1 MADRSIDQ
9 WLKSG
14 EDVKAKLAVLIAT
27 PFPVNAGADEAT
39 DETNAK
45 NPRKRIRK
53 ETAIMQESKEQEK
66 SEKGPATK
74 KKKKDDNLVED
85 RVAKTQEKHHKKAS
99 SKSKADKSKETRTH
113 LTNLANKSAAESE
126 ASVNAA
132 KDIFNTFKG
141 AFSRASKQTDQVS
154 DMVTL
159 DLDDSDEEG
168 QTNVETAGEVS
179 LSTTDPVQQQKAVPL
194 RLGQTHFQ
202 QQITP
207 LTLPPRPAVPVTPLI
222 GIGQE
227 ILPQSQSVVSTSRA
241 ATSLLETADALA
253 EVRAMSSQLGGDED
267 CYPPGG
273 FREFLARP
281 LNHDSSQDR
290 KEIIELREENSR
302 LRDEIAIL
310 KSKLISSAR
319 NQPGNLNKN
328 RFLLEFSPAP
338 LPKRVCFL
346 VRTFIPGIYR
356 QNVYLHRYTF

>member
-1 MADRSIDQ
+1 MADSSIDQ

-14 EDVKAKLAVLIAT
+14 EDVKTKLAVLIAT

-45 NPRKRIRK
+45 NPQKRIRK
-53 ETAIMQESKEQEK
+53 ETAIIQESKEQEK
-66 SEKGPATK
+66 SEKGPDTK

-85 RVAKTQEKHHKKAS
+85 RGAKAQEKHPKNAS

-113 LTNLANKSAAESE
+113 LTNLANKLAAESE

-159 DLDDSDEEG
+159 DLEDSDEEG
-168 QTNVETAGEVS
+168 QTNAETAGEVS
-179 LSTTDPVQQQKAVPL
+179 LSTTDPVQQQKAVPH

-202 QQITP
+202 QQI
-207 LTLPPRPAVPVTPLI
+207 TLPPRPAVPVTPLI

-253 EVRAMSSQLGGDED
+253 EVRAMSSQLGGDEY

-319 NQPGNLNKN
+319 NQPGNLNTN
-328 RFLLEFSPAP
+328 RFLLEFIPGP
-338 LPKRVCFL
+338 LPKKVSS
-346 VRTFIPGIYR
+346 
-356 QNVYLHRYTF
+356 